1 MYNSMKVVTS
11 IAFDFKFFTEIFGIW
26 GEKNDSPFYNS
37 PLVFAKKKG
46 LRYDPVSSMVLTA
59 SEAMKSA
66 SY

>member
-1 MYNSMKVVTS
+1 MKVVTS
-11 IAFDFKFFTEIFGIW
+11 IVFDFKFFTEIFGIW
-26 GEKNDSPFYNS
+26 GEKMIPRFIIRH
-37 PLVFAKKKG
+37 LLLQKKKG